1 VSGDY
6 QDKVRIRG
14 DLVVEAGEHCEDAVV
29 VLGNGTIAGEVHGDA
44 VAVGGTLT
52 ISGTV
57 HGEAVGVGGNVEVL
71 PGAVVGKG
79 IIAVG
84 GRSRVA
90 PGAQVSGQRVEIGEL
105 LGGLLPPVGT
115 WFATC
120 LLRGRLLAPEVPWMI
135 LLAAAVL
142 GLALLLAVL
151 FRSVFAEAVRLTAA
165 RPGAVV
171 LAGVLTAAA
180 VGPLTIAL
188 AVIVVGI
195 VLVPPLYIL
204 LAGLGL
210 IGLYA
215 VLSQLGTL
223 VLRRLFR
230 RPAPAPLA
238 AGLVGSALLLAL
250 AMVPYVGLAVVAIA
264 KLLGIG
270 AGVFAFLTLARAPGN
285 GHAAGPAADRPNA
298 ASLAAGAAAPAT
310 AAATT
315 AGTADLG
322 LPADADPGF
331 RAVPT
336 PVPFA
341 VPAPAGPVLAGLWER
356 LGAALIDFI
365 LVAVVFSIAVSP
377 VLEALASHDLDEPG
391 RLRFS
396 LLLVY
401 LAAMWAW
408 RQTTVGN
415 TVFHLRVQRT
425 DGTRITVGIALVRAL
440 TLVLSVVPLG
450 LGFWWLRWDPRRQA
464 WHDKVAGT
472 EVLKMPAGVPLL

>member
-1 VSGDY
+1 
-6 QDKVRIRG
+6 
-14 DLVVEAGEHCEDAVV
+14 
-29 VLGNGTIAGEVHGDA
+29 
-44 VAVGGTLT
+44 
-52 ISGTV
+52 
-57 HGEAVGVGGNVEVL
+57 
-71 PGAVVGKG
+71 
-79 IIAVG
+79 
-84 GRSRVA
+84 
-90 PGAQVSGQRVEIGEL
+90 
-105 LGGLLPPVGT
+105 
-115 WFATC
+115 
-120 LLRGRLLAPEVPWMI
+120 MI

-250 AMVPYVGLAVVAIA
+250 AMVPYVGLAVVAVA

-285 GHAAGPAADRPNA
+285 GHAAGPAAGRLPP
-298 ASLAAGAAAPAT
+298 ASPAAGAAAPAT
-310 AAATT
+310 VAATA
-315 AGTADLG
+315 AGTAD
-322 LPADADPGF
+322 PGF
-331 RAVPT
+331 QAVPN
-336 PVPFA
+336 PMPFA
-341 VPAPAGPVLAGLWER
+341 VPPPAGPVLAGLWER

-365 LVAVVFSIAVSP
+365 LVAVVFGMAVSP
-377 VLEALASHDLDEPG
+377 VLEALAGHDLDEPG